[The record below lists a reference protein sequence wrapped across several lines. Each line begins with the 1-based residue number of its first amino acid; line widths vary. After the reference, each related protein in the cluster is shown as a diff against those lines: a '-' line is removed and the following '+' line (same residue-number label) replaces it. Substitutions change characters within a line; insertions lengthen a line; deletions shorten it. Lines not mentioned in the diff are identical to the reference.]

1 MHGWLNSPPWTDG
14 AKRRDS
20 RNLAFAFYLMSVS
33 YLVAGEAETL
43 FLVAAPTLTS
53 DRELVGLLA
62 DAASDAGARLIATTT
77 AVAANR
83 TSDNFILAT

>member
-1 MHGWLNSPPWTDG
+1 
-14 AKRRDS
+14 
-20 RNLAFAFYLMSVS
+20 MSVS

-62 DAASDAGARLIATTT
+62 DAAAASDAGARLSATTT
-77 AVAANR
+77 AAAANR